1 MRTLNA
7 KEWKSVPE
15 NRINLMNY
23 RLETAQEK
31 LEIAKLLL
39 DAGLDYQ
46 QAAISSVALCHL

>member
-1 MRTLNA
+1 M
-7 KEWKSVPE
+7 PE